1 MLSERSQSQKSPQ
14 SIYLCEISRISKS
27 IETEIK
33 LKVAREEEKLIVSAN
48 KYRVLFE
55 VTKML
60 R

>member
-1 MLSERSQSQKSPQ
+1 MLKEASHKRSPQ
-14 SIYLCEISRISKS
+14 AIYLCEISRISKS

-48 KYRVLFE
+48 KYRVLLG
-55 VTKML
+55 VRKML